1 MALSKSAIAMLD
13 YLIARS
19 GFCGRLRNEISENDI
34 RQATKISHGS
44 FIAARKELVKR
55 KSVEYEPQGGNKP
68 PIYTLISGTSIDAG
82 IRKQKEEV
90 ECTFDLHQDKK
101 EQSPPAQPLMEEVQR
116 MPRVTGEFSDFDEW
130 TDSLMNELGECLDI
144 EQSLA
149 DEEEY
154 SVYSHQHCQRDMYRV
169 TDVDGVLNVS

>member
-44 FIAARKELVKR
+44 FIAARKELVQRESIK
-55 KSVEYEPQGGNKP
+55 YEPQGGNKP
-68 PIYTLISGTSIDAG
+68 PIYTLMSVLESKN
-82 IRKQKEEV
+82 IRK
-90 ECTFDLHQDKK
+90 CTEK
-101 EQSPPAQPLMEEVQR
+101 EQSPSAQPLMEEVQR

>member
-1 MALSKSAIAMLD
+1 MMALSKSAIAMLD

-44 FIAARKELVKR
+44 FIAARKELVQR
-55 KSVEYEPQGGNKP
+55 KSIKYEPQGGNKP
-68 PIYTLISGTSIDAG
+68 PIYTLISKLSKLSNTD
-82 IRKQKEEV
+82 IRK
-90 ECTFDLHQDKK
+90 KK
-101 EQSPPAQPLMEEVQR
+101 EQPTTQPLMEEIQR
-116 MPRVTGEFSDFDEW
+116 MQRVTGEFSDFDEW
-130 TDSLMNELGECLDI
+130 TDALMNELGECLDI